1 MVNNN
6 ITIEGYWRYM
16 DDGRVFLYPIKAGC
30 RWKDGELQYSDK
42 WRLEDE
48 EKSGLEITRK
58 VIEGSMQEVM
68 KFLRFTTEIG
78 EGEGMWLPTL
88 DLQIRVEVTN
98 KISYLYYEK
107 PTTTNVMV
115 QKKTALDE
123 NSKHQSLSNDLIRR
137 LGNTDENQG
146 AEVMAKVID
155 NFGVKVLTSGYNITQ
170 ARKITINGIRGWE

>member
-1 MVNNN
+1 MVS
-6 ITIEGYWRYM
+6 
-16 DDGRVFLYPIKAGC
+16 
-30 RWKDGELQYSDK
+30 YSTQISGD
-42 WRLEDE
+42 EDE

-68 KFLRFTTEIG
+68 KLLRFTTEIG

>member
-1 MVNNN
+1 
-6 ITIEGYWRYM
+6 
-16 DDGRVFLYPIKAGC
+16 
-30 RWKDGELQYSDK
+30 
-42 WRLEDE
+42 
-48 EKSGLEITRK
+48 
-58 VIEGSMQEVM
+58 
-68 KFLRFTTEIG
+68 
-78 EGEGMWLPTL
+78 MWLPTL

-123 NSKHQSLSNDLIRR
+123 NSKHQILSNDLIRR

-170 ARKITINGIRGWE
+170 ARKITINGIRGWEKKRNLARQRGERIFRTAEESISGRVKKRTIGKTSWFRKRGKNMSRQREQDC